1 MCYDLFMIGQTTY
14 RTAAN
19 LFLFL
24 GLWFAI
30 GAIVLLSPIPGA
42 LGIGSELFT
51 VWLILFFIIMAVAG
65 GALVAASV
73 NAARSTP
80 RGPSPQPAPAVRAR
94 AGETAPP
101 RPDAS
106 AGLRQDG

>member
-1 MCYDLFMIGQTTY
+1 MCYDLPVKRQITY

-30 GAIVLLSPIPGA
+30 GGIALLSPIPGA
-42 LGIGSELFT
+42 LGIGRDLFS

-80 RGPSPQPAPAVRAR
+80 RGPSPRTAPAAR
-94 AGETAPP
+94 TPAGEAASP
-101 RPDAS
+101 RPDAG
-106 AGLRQDG
+106 AGVRQDG

>member
-1 MCYDLFMIGQTTY
+1 MIGKITY
-14 RTAAN
+14 RTAAY

-30 GAIVLLSPIPGA
+30 GGIVLLSPIPGA
-42 LGIGSELFT
+42 LGIGSELFV
-51 VWLILFFIIMAVAG
+51 VWLMLFFIIMAVAG

-73 NAARSTP
+73 NAARNTP
-80 RGPSPQPAPAVRAR
+80 RGPSPRPAPAAR
-94 AGETAPP
+94 AHASDAPSP
-101 RPDAS
+101 RPEGG

>member
-1 MCYDLFMIGQTTY
+1 MCYDLLMIGQITY

-30 GAIVLLSPIPGA
+30 GAVVLLSPIPGA
-42 LGIGSELFT
+42 LGIGRELFT

-65 GALVAASV
+65 GALSAASV
-73 NAARSTP
+73 NAARNTP
-80 RGPSPQPAPAVRAR
+80 REPSPRMAPAVRTPASE
-94 AGETAPP
+94 AASA
-101 RPDAS
+101 RPDAG